1 MNKIL
6 QGDCLDIMKD
16 IDNDTFDIV
25 VSSPPYNIGM
35 NYNTYDDNQTDYVD
49 WQVKVWNEV
58 CRVLKPT
65 GHLFLNSLRGKNNPF
80 EVYDIIKQIDWKLQ
94 NSIICAKAVEIDGY
108 VRGYSTPTSSKR
120 YLMNGWEHLFHFTQD
135 GNTEIDLEQ
144 SGVPYPWA
152 TNPRY
157 KADASNVKRNLKE
170 VVEIGD
176 QPLLVGKHLTYK
188 SKATKEITKEIA
200 GEKKHPYLSRRISRK
215 MYQGIRFKK
224 GNNV

>member
-6 QGDCLDIMKD
+6 QGDCLDVMKD

-35 NYNTYDDNQTDYVD
+35 NYNTYDDNQVDYVD

-65 GHLFLNSLRGKNNPF
+65 GHLFLNVAPGKNNQF
-80 EVYDIIKQIDWKLQ
+80 EIYDVVKQIDWKLQ
-94 NSIICAKAVEIDGY
+94 NSIIWAKAVEIDGY

-144 SGVPYPWA
+144 SGVPYGPGP
-152 TNPRY
+152 TNPR
-157 KADASNVKRNLKE
+157 
-170 VVEIGD
+170 
-176 QPLLVGKHLTYK
+176 
-188 SKATKEITKEIA
+188 
-200 GEKKHPYLSRRISRK
+200 
-215 MYQGIRFKK
+215 
-224 GNNV
+224 

>member
-1 MNKIL
+1 MELRNGCDKHKEEITSQIEREEEYYDIEHKVGMLDKSRTTIKNVGEVFVNKIL

-65 GHLFLNSLRGKNNPF
+65 GHLFLNSAIKNNPF

-94 NSIICAKAVEIDGY
+94 NSIIWNKQLRLTDMLEDTQHQHQV
-108 VRGYSTPTSSKR
+108 KR

-144 SGVPYPWA
+144 SGVPY
-152 TNPRY
+152 
-157 KADASNVKRNLKE
+157 
-170 VVEIGD
+170 
-176 QPLLVGKHLTYK
+176 QP
-188 SKATKEITKEIA
+188 
-200 GEKKHPYLSRRISRK
+200 
-215 MYQGIRFKK
+215 
-224 GNNV
+224 N

>member
-65 GHLFLNSLRGKNNPF
+65 GHLFLNVAPGKNNPF
-80 EVYDIIKQIDWKLQ
+80 EIYD
-94 NSIICAKAVEIDGY
+94 V
-108 VRGYSTPTSSKR
+108 
-120 YLMNGWEHLFHFTQD
+120 
-135 GNTEIDLEQ
+135 
-144 SGVPYPWA
+144 
-152 TNPRY
+152 
-157 KADASNVKRNLKE
+157 VKP
-170 VVEIGD
+170 VSYT
-176 QPLLVGKHLTYK
+176 HLTLP
-188 SKATKEITKEIA
+188 TI
-200 GEKKHPYLSRRISRK
+200 LR
-215 MYQGIRFKK
+215 
-224 GNNV
+224 V